1 LARSAAAVLLV
12 AAGLAGCGGGGNA
25 AAPPP
30 PAKTAA
36 KPAAT
41 RTVAAPIPGCDVIVV
56 CVPQVA
62 HETLARCPASRLS
75 PEGRHARKRL
85 EKALAEIEGVDLHN
99 KQADEAS
106 AAAVSAL
113 ARLERAC
120 A

>member
-1 LARSAAAVLLV
+1 
-12 AAGLAGCGGGGNA
+12 
-25 AAPPP
+25 
-30 PAKTAA
+30 
-36 KPAAT
+36 
-41 RTVAAPIPGCDVIVV
+41 VIVV

-75 PEGRHARKRL
+75 PDGRHARKRL

-106 AAAVSAL
+106 AAAAL
-113 ARLERAC
+113 ALAQLERAC

>member
-1 LARSAAAVLLV
+1 LARSTAAVLLV
-12 AAGLAGCGGGGNA
+12 AAGLAGCGGGDDT

-30 PAKTAA
+30 TTGAR
-36 KPAAT
+36 PAAT
-41 RTVAAPIPGCDVIVV
+41 GTVAAPIPGCDVVVV

-62 HETLARCPASRLS
+62 HETLARCPAGRLGH
-75 PEGRHARKRL
+75 EGRHARKRL

-106 AAAVSAL
+106 AAAVLAL
-113 ARLERAC
+113 AQLERAC